1 MAAMAAE
8 LLIKALQSIWQSLSA
23 MDVPAAVMGGL
34 AMSFWKYTRSTR
46 DVDLLIGMDVQK
58 SDKML
63 SQLRSIG
70 IRPKQTPP
78 IISLGRLNIIQLL
91 YEPPEAYMEV
101 QIDLLL
107 AESEYHRTALK
118 RRIPTRLSD
127 LPMDIAILTCE
138 DLILHKLLAGRLID
152 KADVAALL
160 KLNLASL
167 DLNYLAHW
175 LKQLQLT
182 AEFAAIFNEILPS
195 VTDTHLH
202 NWLEIKK

>member
-1 MAAMAAE
+1 MAAE

-34 AMSFWKYTRSTR
+34 AMSYWKYTRSTR
-46 DVDLLIGMDVQK
+46 DVDLLIGIDVQK
-58 SDKML
+58 SDKIL
-63 SQLRSIG
+63 SQFRSIG

-107 AESEYHRTALK
+107 AESDYHRTALE
-118 RRIPTRLSD
+118 RRLPSRLPD

-152 KADVAALL
+152 RADVAALL
-160 KLNLASL
+160 KFNFASL
-167 DLNYLAHW
+167 DQNYLALW
-175 LKQLQLT
+175 TNQLHIT
-182 AEFAAIFNEILPS
+182 AEFDSVWKEMLP
-195 VTDTHLH
+195 DEPLPA
-202 NWLEIKK
+202 N